1 MPTRRSS
8 TWSMRPTPWAPPSS
22 CRRSTSVH
30 RREALA
36 VERDRDAALEGDR
49 DLDRGR
55 RVGRRDGPLV
65 GVGRRRDPRVL
76 EDPGLAR
83 AAPQVDVDRVRAGL
97 GDRDLDAALVGVVDL
112 LVAGQA
118 HPDAHRRDD
127 LEPRIERVR
136 RDIEADLVVALA
148 GAAVGDRVG
157 ALALGDLDEELR
169 DQRPGERGRQRV
181 GALVQRV
188 GLEVRPHEVGHE
200 PLAGIDDVGARR
212 AGRHRPLLDALAQ
225 RAAAEV
231 DGQRDHL
238 GVVLLLEPGDGD
250 GRIESAR
257 VGEDDLLHEYGT
269 SAIDDGDAPAPMA
282 SKRARHRSRRASSA
296 KRTRSVL
303 SPARVP
309 SCSCS
314 VDSSIACAITLAV
327 PGVPVSTR
335 ISPLRPIVT
344 GMSLRIRWSRSF
356 EATVAVGTR
365 SSRRHVDVAVGARR
379 LHQPEVRDVARH
391 RGLRDREA
399 LLGQRVH
406 QLALAAHRSR
416 HHELADGP
424 LAEALELLA
433 GHVASSVLADPGRFR
448 RRRRRPSGPR

>member
-1 MPTRRSS
+1 MSRASSSATNAVEPERVARQRQPLERAVRGVQDGRRGRLVDLAALDADEAVLDVVDAADA
-8 TWSMRPTPWAPPSS
+8 MRAAE
-22 CRRSTSVH
+22 RVQALDELDG
-30 RREALA
+30 REALA

-169 DQRPGERGRQRV
+169 DQRPGERGRERV

-269 SAIDDGDAPAPMA
+269 SADRVTVTLRP
-282 SKRARHRSRRASSA
+282 RWLRSGRASARGAPRRRRGPGAYCRPPGSPPA
-296 KRTRSVL
+296 LAAWICR
-303 SPARVP
+303 SPAR
-309 SCSCS
+309 
-314 VDSSIACAITLAV
+314 
-327 PGVPVSTR
+327 
-335 ISPLRPIVT
+335 
-344 GMSLRIRWSRSF
+344 SRSRCR
-356 EATVAVGTR
+356 ASR
-365 SSRRHVDVAVGARR
+365 SARGS
-379 LHQPEVRDVARH
+379 ARS
-391 RGLRDREA
+391 A
-399 LLGQRVH
+399 
-406 QLALAAHRSR
+406 RS
-416 HHELADGP
+416 
-424 LAEALELLA
+424 
-433 GHVASSVLADPGRFR
+433 
-448 RRRRRPSGPR
+448 